1 MPSSEKQSILK
12 LQQALTVFGNDS
24 TVIKKKLLNE
34 CSKIKLESKKL
45 IDHYHN
51 CLLFI
56 LGYSENEELFLLAQK
71 EMLRLA
77 ESVKNLSPNKKES
90 LYRSGIAF
98 TETQGAYSF
107 TLIKW
112 LLKEYPN
119 QISLHSFDEDGVHPK
134 EIFKNVLSEMEFE
147 LASDEKLNSIKWL
160 EKACGSNKKIDLLKW
175 LIHHFEELKAS
186 DLIKDSLF
194 ESLKLFINIIPE
206 QKGSRG
212 FTRDDEQ
219 ASSFSKSFGNISLH
233 KNFYHTNGLL
243 KKFDELELIH
253 KKLQPPKKLSDAE
266 KKKIID
272 VSRVSLCL
280 LNRETDPITYC
291 NEEGILFYE
300 LENGLSIALF
310 SMLPERRLPMES
322 YIGFMMF
329 KNGYP
334 MSYGGA
340 WVFGKR
346 SLIGIN
352 IFEAFRGGESA
363 FVFAQLLRTYK
374 QCCGADYFEVEPYQ
388 FGKGNPEGIK
398 SGAFWFYYRFGF
410 RPINK
415 TLNELAQIESD
426 KIKNNKTYRSSSE
439 TLKKFTQ
446 SNLAVNFENTETPIN
461 PTEISKFISNKI
473 AKLFKGDRIAAEKF
487 CLKKIRTE
495 LKHEVYKA
503 GKENTSTGSV
513 TGINKLSFFVGLCLD
528 LENCSPSEKSKVEE
542 WILEK
547 GKSEFKYIELT
558 SRVNFKKI
566 LNKEVYSR

>member
-1 MPSSEKQSILK
+1 MKQNKESAIQK
-12 LQQALTVFGNDS
+12 LQNQLTVFGNDS
-24 TVIKKKLLNE
+24 SVIKEQLLNE
-34 CSKIKLESKKL
+34 CSKIKLDSKK
-45 IDHYHN
+45 IIEQYHT
-51 CLLFI
+51 CLLFL
-56 LGYSENEELFLLAQK
+56 LGYSENEELYLLAQK
-71 EMLRLA
+71 EMLRLS
-77 ESVKNLSPNKKES
+77 ESVKNLSPNKKET
-90 LYRSGIAF
+90 LNRSGIAF
-98 TETQGAYSF
+98 TEIQGAYSF

-112 LLKEYPN
+112 FLKEYPN

-134 EIFKNVLSEMEFE
+134 EILKNVLSEMEFE

-160 EKACGSNKKIDLLKW
+160 EKASGSNSKTEVLKW
-175 LIHHFEELKAS
+175 LIHHFEELKTS

-194 ESLKLFINIIPE
+194 ESLKLFININP
-206 QKGSRG
+206 
-212 FTRDDEQ
+212 TRKEI
-219 ASSFSKSFGNISLH
+219 SKSFGNISQH

-253 KKLQPPKKLSDAE
+253 KKLPAPKKLSDAE

-415 TLNELAQIESD
+415 TLNELALKEAE
-426 KIKNNKTYRSSSE
+426 KIKNNKTYRSSYE
-439 TLKKFTQ
+439 TLKKFTH
-446 SNLAVNFENTETPIN
+446 SNLAVNFESNETPIN

-473 AKLFKGDRIAAEKF
+473 ATLFKGDRIAAEKF
-487 CLKKIRTE
+487 CLKKLRTE
-495 LKHEVYKA
+495 LKHEVYKEGREA
-503 GKENTSTGSV
+503 M

-528 LENCSPSEKSKVEE
+528 LENLNPSEKSKLEE

-558 SRVNFKKI
+558 GRINFNKI
-566 LNKEVYSR
+566 LKKEVDSL